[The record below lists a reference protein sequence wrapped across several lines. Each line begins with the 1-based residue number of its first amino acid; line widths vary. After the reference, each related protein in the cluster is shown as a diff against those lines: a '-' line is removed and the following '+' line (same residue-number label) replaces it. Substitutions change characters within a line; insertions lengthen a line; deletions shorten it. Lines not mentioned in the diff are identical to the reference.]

1 VYFVFIEELFKSQ
14 ETPSH
19 LQKAVGHLGA
29 IVTRLVDDGSEYSPD
44 EMMVGG

>member
-19 LQKAVGHLGA
+19 LQKAVGHPFAAIKGA
-29 IVTRLVDDGSEYSPD
+29 KRNTA
-44 EMMVGG
+44 M